1 MNVVRTVYLLI
12 ALVLFQTAM
21 AFYDSHE
28 QLQDIATHVPPHH
41 LDGEQTVE
49 LPPEPADFDTAGSDH
64 PNGPDFCHHCCHCHG
79 TGVVGITGQL
89 SGFFD
94 SGARVLRDTGDPSF
108 TSDYF
113 SALFRPPI
121 A

>member
-1 MNVVRTVYLLI
+1 MSAVRTCYLLI

-28 QLQDIATHVPPHH
+28 QLQDIATHVTPHH
-41 LDGEQTVE
+41 LDGTETVE
-49 LPPEPADFDTAGSDH
+49 LSPEPADIDSSSSSPA
-64 PNGPDFCHHCCHCHG
+64 NGPDFCHHCCHCHG

-94 SGARVLRDTGDPSF
+94 PGARVLRDIGNPSF

>member
-1 MNVVRTVYLLI
+1 
-12 ALVLFQTAM
+12 M

-28 QLQDIATHVPPHH
+28 QLQDIATHIPPHH
-41 LDGEQTVE
+41 LDGEQAVR
-49 LPPEPADFDTAGSDH
+49 LPQEAIESDSSGSDH

-79 TGVVGITGQL
+79 SGVVGITGQL
-89 SGFFD
+89 SGLFD
-94 SGARVLRDTGDPSF
+94 PGARVLRDTDNPAF
-108 TSDYF
+108 LSDYF